1 MKNNNNAA
9 YWRIREANAK
19 ARYIKEE
26 IPYLEYISNLYND
39 MLRNIQSEINNFFVK
54 YARDKGITLAE
65 AKRRADKL
73 DIRAYEQK
81 AKKYV
86 NERNFSKRANEEM
99 RLYNLTMK
107 VNRLELLKANIGLE
121 ITTCNNDY
129 EKFLNEKLEKRA
141 IDEIKRQAGIL
152 GKTIVQN
159 AKQIKSIVN
168 GSFYSADFSHRIWGN
183 SSLLKAEIE
192 KQLVRGLIG
201 GKHPRELA
209 QNLRKTITSGRY
221 EAERLMRTELARVQ
235 TDAQKESY
243 KTNNVDEYEYIGG
256 QSRICPICAE
266 LDGKRFKVSEM
277 RVGENA
283 PPMHPNC
290 RCATS
295 AAIDENDEVEHKEGQ
310 SKITYN
316 LKSFGSGK
324 DVTEYFRSDES
335 YQKWKASLSESEK
348 EAILNYTGFIYKDIN
363 DFNRKIF
370 NWSVD
375 GKFGRIIKKAEEF
388 IKNVPEIKQNPGES
402 LFAYKK
408 RRDKIIPPEYQN
420 ALFSKKIAVETTD
433 VLDNIFRRFELK
445 DDIKTY
451 RAVNSDALPQF
462 KKLEDLIG
470 KSYSDSSFVST
481 SPSLES
487 KAINKDYILEI
498 SVPKGVGNG
507 IYLEDFT
514 LVSGEYELLLPRN
527 KEYIIKGIK
536 IKNGKKYIMVEMK
549 T

>member
-26 IPYLEYISNLYND
+26 IPYLEYIGSIYND

-168 GSFYSADFSHRIWGN
+168 GSFYNADFSQRIWGN

-290 RCATS
+290 RCTTS
-295 AAIDENDEVEHKEGQ
+295 AAIDENDDEFDNTDPQDFIDMLKAAKESQPRDKRWRVDVHSLEDYKNDKLHTTFGGSCVAITPENDIISVCKKKGDVERGQDLIRKAVENGGDRLDSYDGNHGFYIEQGFEPVSWCKFDKEYAPEGWAEDWGIEEDIIFYRYTGQ
-310 SKITYN
+310 KNQLS
-316 LKSFGSGK
+316 
-324 DVTEYFRSDES
+324 RDEF
-335 YQKWKASLSESEK
+335 KASVPPAGSYD
-348 EAILNYTGFIYKDIN
+348 EAMNI
-363 DFNRKIF
+363 
-370 NWSVD
+370 
-375 GKFGRIIKKAEEF
+375 
-388 IKNVPEIKQNPGES
+388 
-402 LFAYKK
+402 
-408 RRDKIIPPEYQN
+408 RDKVIRE
-420 ALFSKKIAVETTD
+420 
-433 VLDNIFRRFELK
+433 DNR
-445 DDIKTY
+445 
-451 RAVNSDALPQF
+451 
-462 KKLEDLIG
+462 
-470 KSYSDSSFVST
+470 
-481 SPSLES
+481 
-487 KAINKDYILEI
+487 
-498 SVPKGVGNG
+498 
-507 IYLEDFT
+507 
-514 LVSGEYELLLPRN
+514 
-527 KEYIIKGIK
+527 
-536 IKNGKKYIMVEMK
+536 
-549 T
+549 

>member
-1 MKNNNNAA
+1 MKNKNNAA

-26 IPYLEYISNLYND
+26 IPYLEYIGCIYND

-129 EKFLNEKLEKRA
+129 EKFLSEKLEKRA
-141 IDEIKRQAGIL
+141 IDEIKRQSGIL

-183 SSLLKAEIE
+183 SSILKSEIE

-243 KTNNVDEYEYIGG
+243 KTNNVEEYEYIGG

-266 LDGKRFKVSEM
+266 LDGKCFKVSEM

-295 AAIDENDEVEHKEGQ
+295 ATRTARDAWVDSGAAKNGVAYKDFKELYTPGKGVITFDKGFIKKDNKDEVAQAEWIAQTFGGSIKLLERSLYQVSPDFEWNNKYWDLKTPKSASGVDKLVHHGLKQINEVPGGILIDCSNQ
-310 SKITYN
+310 SVNMKKAIQIAERRLN
-316 LKSFGSGK
+316 RSRK
-324 DVTEYFRSDES
+324 DKKTIVIVKVRDEIV
-335 YQKWKASLSESEK
+335 
-348 EAILNYTGFIYKDIN
+348 AIL
-363 DFNRKIF
+363 
-370 NWSVD
+370 
-375 GKFGRIIKKAEEF
+375 
-388 IKNVPEIKQNPGES
+388 Q
-402 LFAYKK
+402 
-408 RRDKIIPPEYQN
+408 
-420 ALFSKKIAVETTD
+420 
-433 VLDNIFRRFELK
+433 
-445 DDIKTY
+445 
-451 RAVNSDALPQF
+451 
-462 KKLEDLIG
+462 
-470 KSYSDSSFVST
+470 
-481 SPSLES
+481 
-487 KAINKDYILEI
+487 
-498 SVPKGVGNG
+498 
-507 IYLEDFT
+507 
-514 LVSGEYELLLPRN
+514 
-527 KEYIIKGIK
+527 
-536 IKNGKKYIMVEMK
+536 
-549 T
+549 